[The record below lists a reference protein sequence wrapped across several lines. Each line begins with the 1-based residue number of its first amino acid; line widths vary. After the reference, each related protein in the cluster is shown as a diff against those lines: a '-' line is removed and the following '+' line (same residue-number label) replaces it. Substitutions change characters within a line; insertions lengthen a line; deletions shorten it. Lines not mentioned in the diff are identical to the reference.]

1 LPTDLRQRKDAARK
15 AQTRRKLL
23 DAAAAVFARDG
34 FHGPRISDI
43 VGAAGVG
50 QGTFYRYFD
59 SKRAIFDALFDR
71 LLEELLA
78 EFQPMSEQLPRDL
91 AEYRRASRAV
101 VGRLA
106 AVLERERALVLLLL
120 RQGASIDADFA
131 AKLNRTTDRFAQMA
145 RFYLDHAIDRG
156 FARPCD
162 AGLVA
167 RGLVGMALHLLER
180 WLDDGLEGC
189 SAEAVVDEMVEFAF
203 AGFGPRSNG
212 QELPG
217 TSATGGS

>member
-1 LPTDLRQRKDAARK
+1 MPTARRQRKDAARK

-34 FHGPRISDI
+34 YHGPRISDI

-50 QGTFYRYFD
+50 QGTFYRHFA
-59 SKRAIFDALFDR
+59 SKRAIFDALFER
-71 LLEELLA
+71 LLEQLLA

-106 AVLERERALVLLLL
+106 AVLQRERALVLLLL

-131 AKLNRTTDRFAQMA
+131 AKLNQTTDRFAQMA
-145 RFYLDHAIDRG
+145 RFYLEHAIANG

-180 WLDDGLEGC
+180 WLDDGLEGR

-203 AGFGPRSNG
+203 AGFGPPSNG
-212 QELPG
+212 QQRARAA
-217 TSATGGS
+217 ATRGS